1 MGGKGYSACR
11 PISISHREMPNYTLP
26 HNERLRSLSAVR
38 RLFADGESG
47 FVYPFRYMLLSM
59 PSTDKS
65 VGVMFSVPKR
75 MHKRA
80 VRRNLLRRRTK
91 EAYRLNKQLLHDA
104 AAGHTVNLA
113 LIYSSKQVVEYNA
126 IENAVKKILSEVV
139 ARF

>member
-1 MGGKGYSACR
+1 MTD
-11 PISISHREMPNYTLP
+11 YTLP

-47 FVYPFRYMLLSM
+47 FVYPLRYVVLTETSAE
-59 PSTDKS
+59 PS

-80 VRRNLLRRRTK
+80 VKRNLLRRRTK
-91 EAYRLNKQLLHDA
+91 EAYRLNKQPLHDA
-104 AAGHTVNLA
+104 ATGHTVNLA
-113 LIYSSKQVVEYNA
+113 LIYSSKHVVEYNT

-139 ARF
+139 ARL